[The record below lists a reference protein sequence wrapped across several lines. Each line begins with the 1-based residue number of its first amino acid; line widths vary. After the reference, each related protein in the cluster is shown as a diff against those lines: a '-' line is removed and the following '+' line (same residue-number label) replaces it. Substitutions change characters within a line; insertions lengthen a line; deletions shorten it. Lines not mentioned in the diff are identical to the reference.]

1 MLHKSLASSLALCY
15 KSLEGASEDIMDK
28 TDILLKS
35 VAQAIYEE
43 EGNFFLTIHADHVEL
58 PLEGLQRL
66 VIGGNATPKLEI
78 ADNGIDVSL
87 SINRV
92 HYDVHIPWIY
102 VAAVEGNN
110 KAFFCKRNGPP
121 EDKEDSGDK
130 KSEKKRGH
138 LKVVK

>member
-1 MLHKSLASSLALCY
+1 
-15 KSLEGASEDIMDK
+15 MDK

-35 VAQAIYEE
+35 VAEVIYEE
-43 EGNFFLTIHADHVEL
+43 EGSFFLTIHADEVDL

-66 VIGGNATPKLEI
+66 VMGGDATPCLII
-78 ADNGIDVSL
+78 ADSGIQVSL

-92 HYDVHIPWIY
+92 HYDVHIPWIH

-110 KAFFCKRNGPP
+110 KAFFCKRDGSPDNKG
-121 EDKEDSGDK
+121 DSDTQ

>member
-1 MLHKSLASSLALCY
+1 MLCY
-15 KSLEGASEDIMDK
+15 KSLKREESLEIAMDK
-28 TDILLKS
+28 TDVLLKS
-35 VAQAIYEE
+35 VADAILEE
-43 EGNFFLTIHADHVEL
+43 EGSFFLTIHADHVDL

-66 VIGGNATPKLEI
+66 VIGGNATPHLIIGDSGME
-78 ADNGIDVSL
+78 VSL

-92 HYDVHIPWIY
+92 HYDVHIPWIH

-110 KAFFCKRNGPP
+110 KAFFCKRSDSPNGK
-121 EDKEDSGDK
+121 DDSSSG